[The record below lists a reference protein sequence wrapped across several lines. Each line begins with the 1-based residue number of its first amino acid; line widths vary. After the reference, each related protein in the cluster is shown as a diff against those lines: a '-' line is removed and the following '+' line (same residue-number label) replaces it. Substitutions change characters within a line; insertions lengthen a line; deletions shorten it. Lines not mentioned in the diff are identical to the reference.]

1 MFGRQTV
8 RQTDRDGVLG
18 VDSLVGSVVF
28 GSGGG
33 GTFTGPMSL
42 MCTRFITW
50 LDR

>member
-1 MFGRQTV
+1 MFG

-18 VDSLVGSVVF
+18 VDSLVGSDFGGVVF
-28 GSGGG
+28 GSGG